1 MYNYN
6 ALGINDLLQMRI
18 DMIRKQREGE
28 MLLPVKRTSQMAN
41 EAMREAQI
49 DIRDYY
55 SKGEA
60 F

>member
-6 ALGINDLLQMRI
+6 ALSINDLLQMHI

-28 MLLPVKRTSQMAN
+28 MLLPVKCTSQMAN